1 MVDEH
6 FNLNIEYLSN
16 PRIFSKNSFIFSTI
30 GSCVSDCVIEKAGS
44 NSALVKSNV
53 TFPPL

>member
-44 NSALVKSNV
+44 NSALVK
-53 TFPPL
+53 